1 VHNGELAKEV
11 PSFTFNTKRMSNKI
25 RCDISVKQI
34 FRRIASQEL
43 PFALN
48 LAGTIFALWLRTRNN
63 EWEVL
68 MRVRPLLRNS
78 RHRAKI
84 TPVRIALEWELSIDW
99 EFNSMLY
106 GSGSQTGGKLPP
118 RGNMRFF
125 GG

>member
-1 VHNGELAKEV
+1 
-11 PSFTFNTKRMSNKI
+11 
-25 RCDISVKQI
+25 
-34 FRRIASQEL
+34 
-43 PFALN
+43 
-48 LAGTIFALWLRTRNN
+48 
-63 EWEVL
+63 

-78 RHRAKI
+78 RHRAKT